1 MLERI
6 FPVIYTD
13 PKNKLFQN
21 FRRSPLLVPK
31 ILSTFPPIPTWI
43 A

>member
-6 FPVIYTD
+6 LPVIYTD

-21 FRRSPLLVPK
+21 FRRSPFFVPFSLEPVSK
-31 ILSTFPPIPTWI
+31 VSH
-43 A
+43 

>member
-6 FPVIYTD
+6 LPVIYTD

-21 FRRSPLLVPK
+21 FRRSPFFVPK